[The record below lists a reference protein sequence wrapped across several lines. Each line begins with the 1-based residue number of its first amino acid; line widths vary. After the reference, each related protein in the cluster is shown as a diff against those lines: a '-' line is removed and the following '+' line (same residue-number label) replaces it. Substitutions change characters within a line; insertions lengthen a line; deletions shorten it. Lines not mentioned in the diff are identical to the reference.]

1 MMNAVYFDSL
11 TDDGISYMFSR
22 WKREAPGGACLALVA
37 ESGKHNIAALQ
48 QIANKTGYPLL
59 GAMFPELIANGDF
72 HKQGVVLMHFSQ
84 RPRYWL
90 LPELPQESDALNR
103 QLDELVA
110 SIRQSSTLDSSLFM
124 VFDGMVPNIATILE
138 KLYLRLTNDVH
149 YFGVNAGSESFQP
162 MPSLFDNEQF
172 VGNGLLACLLPNHP
186 GAMLAHDYR
195 MPTMQVTATAA
206 EGNRITSI
214 NWRPAF
220 EVYQE
225 MVQQH
230 YGVEITAANFYEY
243 GVHFP
248 FGINRLEGD
257 PLVRIPVALQDD
269 GSLFCVGEVPANTLL
284 TVLNAVPAGSDETAG
299 KVGDYAREI
308 DGKVALSFYCAGRR
322 MHLNGSAAAE
332 LHSLVEHAEPKQLF
346 GALSLGE
353 IGSAGDNKYPL
364 FHNAALIAAPWQ

>member
-1 MMNAVYFDSL
+1 MMNAVYFDSS
-11 TDDGISYMFSR
+11 TDDGINYMLSR

-37 ESGKHNIAALQ
+37 EYNKNDVSALQ
-48 QIANKTGYPLL
+48 QTANKIGYPLL

-72 HKQGVVLMHFSQ
+72 HKQGVVLMYFPQ

-90 LPELPQESDALNR
+90 LPELPQDSDFINR

-110 SIRQSSTLDSSLFM
+110 SIRQSSTPESSLFM
-124 VFDGMVPNIATILE
+124 IFDGMVPNIATILE
-138 KLYLRLTNDVH
+138 KMYLRLSNNVN
-149 YFGVNAGSESFQP
+149 YFGVNAGSERFQP
-162 MPSLFDNEQF
+162 MPSLFDNEQY

-195 MPTMQVTATAA
+195 IPQMQVTATAT
-206 EGNRITSI
+206 EGNRIASI

-230 YGVEITAANFYEY
+230 YDVEITPENFYEY

-248 FGINRLEGD
+248 FGISRLGGD
-257 PLVRIPVALQDD
+257 QLVRIPVALQGD
-269 GSLFCVGEVPANTLL
+269 GSLFCVGEVQVNTLL
-284 TVLNAVPAGSDETAG
+284 TVSNAVPAGSDETACKIG
-299 KVGDYAREI
+299 AYAREI

-322 MHLNGSAAAE
+322 MHLNGGASAE
-332 LHSLVEHAEPKQLF
+332 LRTLVQHAEPKQLF
-346 GALSLGE
+346 GALSLGQ
-353 IGSAGDNKYPL
+353 IGSVGNSNYPL
-364 FHNAALIAAPWQ
+364 FHNAAVIAAPWQ